1 MDLVPLSRVAALLSP
16 GSGPA
21 IERMLTAE
29 ERELCAGDAAGTAGR
44 LAAKEAVFKLF
55 GSSGAPLPWHSIEIL
70 REPGGRPLLRLTG
83 RAAHLAGQAG
93 LGPIDVSISHDGGW
107 AVAVAVALAA
117 PPDTPPTPPT
127 SLTPTPPSTPPT
139 DGGETP

>member
-1 MDLVPLSRVAALLSP
+1 MDLVPLSRVAALLTP
-16 GSGPA
+16 RSGPA
-21 IERMLTAE
+21 IERMLTVE
-29 ERELCAGDAAGTAGR
+29 ERELCAGDATGTAGR

-83 RAAHLAGQAG
+83 RAAHLAEQAG

-117 PPDTPPTPPT
+117 APSTPPAPTPPT
-127 SLTPTPPSTPPT
+127 TTPPSTPPT